1 MKSIVLSG
9 ALAAMVAVSAP
20 VTAEPSFGFGVSYVF
35 GGGVA
40 LGARVFSTDKP
51 KNAAV
56 SLGMD
61 YRFDSGT
68 WRPNVGAAYLDNDFY
83 LDLSR
88 GLTDGYVDYGA
99 GIGVLGGMQ

>member
-20 VTAEPSFGFGVSYVF
+20 VAAQPSFGFGVSYVF

-51 KNAAV
+51 KSAAV
-56 SLGMD
+56 SLGID
-61 YRFDSGT
+61 YRFDSAT
-68 WRPNVGAAYLDNDFY
+68 WRPNVGAAYLDDSFY
-83 LDLSR
+83 VDLSL
-88 GLTDGYVDYGA
+88 GLSGGYVDYGA